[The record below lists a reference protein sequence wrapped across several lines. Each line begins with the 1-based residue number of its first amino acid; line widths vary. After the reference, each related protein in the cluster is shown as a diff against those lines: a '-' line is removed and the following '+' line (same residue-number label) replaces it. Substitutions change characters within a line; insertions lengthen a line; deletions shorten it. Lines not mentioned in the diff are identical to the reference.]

1 MNIGFWSCIVL
12 VLCFGILGILFG
24 VFKEKSARFVSGFH
38 ELSKEEQDLYD
49 KDWIARDMRNSCF
62 LWMTVML
69 AGSVLPYVVT
79 PYMAIGAYVLWLIL
93 FLKDVHMDTRKAFR
107 KYLKQ

>member
-38 ELSKEEQDLYD
+38 ELSKE
-49 KDWIARDMRNSCF
+49 DWIARDMRNSCF

-69 AGSVLPYVVT
+69 AGSVLSYVVT